1 MLRNPVLE
9 AKGIWKGYEEPNG
22 SYNWVLKGLNLKL
35 LEGDFISILGRPG
48 SGKSTLL
55 KIMSFLELPD
65 KGEVYF
71 QGRLVGKSG
80 AEELDQM
87 HSERI
92 WLIEHYITAN
102 LVTAS
107 MGGKLAAVLLD
118 EPDGLLKYKPDHLLF
133 KNFDYLNSRG
143 IAVVTSTRD
152 PVAASHAPS
161 IYKLSGGKIVKI
173 AGSTDK

>member
-1 MLRNPVLE
+1 MLKNPVLE

-35 LEGDFISILGRPG
+35 LEGDFISILGRPAT
-48 SGKSTLL
+48 GKSTLL

-87 HSERI
+87 RRERI
-92 WLIEHYITAN
+92 WLIENYISADQ
-102 LVTAS
+102 LTAS
-107 MGGKLAAVLLD
+107 IGGKLSAMLLD
-118 EPDGLLKYKPDHLLF
+118 EPNGLLKHKPGNSLF
-133 KNFDYLNSRG
+133 KNIGYLNSRG
-143 IAVVTSTRD
+143 IAVLAATSD
-152 PVAASHAPS
+152 PVAASRAPS

-173 AGSTDK
+173 AGSTDR